1 MNDRNDRSMTTQ
13 IRILQ
18 RSYES
23 FWSYTLYSKRCFIA
37 LKGRNSCNQCSCP
50 RVKFPRLSWSPGKAA
65 STTCRIIFK
74 SGQATFSSTQTRWPW
89 QVQHLVSTSGMDNKA
104 FELSELI
111 KDPKGQVSLF
121 FHSSL
126 NCEFNQSCLFFLS
139 MGDSITMILFL
150 TLLLRLCSTRY
161 HWLHI
166 LKVKE
171 PSNSTATLRI
181 TQKNI
186 GILDIKSVLLFLF

>member
-1 MNDRNDRSMTTQ
+1 MPLEMVGSDMTSKTGFLSTAQ
-13 IRILQ
+13 NGWSVSPQFSIIYSLLIILNEWQ
-18 RSYES
+18 VSGLREPKYAFYKKLRKSLS
-23 FWSYTLYSKRCFIA
+23 CALHFVLRKRCFIIIA

-89 QVQHLVSTSGMDNKA
+89 QVQHFVSTSGMDNKA

-121 FHSSL
+121 
-126 NCEFNQSCLFFLS
+126 
-139 MGDSITMILFL
+139 SIH
-150 TLLLRLCSTRY
+150 R
-161 HWLHI
+161 
-166 LKVKE
+166 
-171 PSNSTATLRI
+171 
-181 TQKNI
+181 
-186 GILDIKSVLLFLF
+186 

>member
-1 MNDRNDRSMTTQ
+1 MPLEMVGLDMTSKTGFLSSAQNGWSVSHQFSIRYLLIIDHCEWMNDRSMTTQ

-18 RSYES
+18 KVTKVPKLH
-23 FWSYTLYSKRCFIA
+23 FVLWKRRFIIA
-37 LKGRNSCNQCSCP
+37 LKGRNSYNQSSCP

-89 QVQHLVSTSGMDNKA
+89 QVQHFVSTSGMDNKA

-121 FHSSL
+121 
-126 NCEFNQSCLFFLS
+126 
-139 MGDSITMILFL
+139 SIH
-150 TLLLRLCSTRY
+150 R
-161 HWLHI
+161 
-166 LKVKE
+166 
-171 PSNSTATLRI
+171 
-181 TQKNI
+181 
-186 GILDIKSVLLFLF
+186 